1 MMMNLEMVLEKMKMQ
16 VKKEML
22 SLTDKE
28 QEQKKKPFALYL
40 VLGILV
46 IVSIMSV
53 LSFTNPEILIGWYL
67 DDDIRKQLLDTNQ
80 LWQNATFINTRI
92 IFDNDEIVD
101 LRVSRA
107 IDVFNELFG
116 DYERTHTININTN
129 DDTVILEL
137 RWKVDKDL

>member
-1 MMMNLEMVLEKMKMQ
+1 MVREKTKEK

-46 IVSIMSV
+46 IVSIMAI
-53 LSFTNPEILIGWYL
+53 LSFTNPELLIGWYL
-67 DDDIRKQLLDTNQ
+67 DDDIRKQLLDTDQ
-80 LWQNATFINTRI
+80 QWKNATYINTRI

-116 DYERTHTININTN
+116 DSERTHSINIDTN
-129 DDTVILEL
+129 QNTVILEL
-137 RWKVDKDL
+137 RWKVEKDL

>member
-1 MMMNLEMVLEKMKMQ
+1 
-16 VKKEML
+16 ML

-40 VLGILV
+40 VLVILV
-46 IVSIMSV
+46 IVSILAI

-67 DDDIRKQLLDTNQ
+67 DDDIRKQLLDTHQ
-80 LWQNATFINTRI
+80 LWQNVTYINTRI

-107 IDVFNELFG
+107 IDVYNELFV
-116 DYERTHTININTN
+116 DHERTHSINNTE
-129 DDTVILEL
+129 DYVILEL
-137 RWKVDKDL
+137 RWKVDGSS

>member
-1 MMMNLEMVLEKMKMQ
+1 
-16 VKKEML
+16 ML

-28 QEQKKKPFALYL
+28 HEQKKKPFALYL

-67 DDDIRKQLLDTNQ
+67 DDDIRKQLLDTHQ
-80 LWQNATFINTRI
+80 LWQNATYINTRI

-107 IDVFNELFG
+107 IDVFNELFV
-116 DYERTHTININTN
+116 DYERTHSINIDTN
-129 DDTVILEL
+129 QDTVILEL

>member
-1 MMMNLEMVLEKMKMQ
+1 MVLEKTKMQ

-22 SLTDKE
+22 SLIDKE

-80 LWQNATFINTRI
+80 LWQNATYINTRI

-101 LRVSRA
+101 LRVSGA
-107 IDVFNELFG
+107 IDIFNELFAE
-116 DYERTHTININTN
+116 YEGTHSITIDTSE
-129 DDTVILEL
+129 DTVILEL

>member
-1 MMMNLEMVLEKMKMQ
+1 MVLEKTKDQ

-28 QEQKKKPFALYL
+28 QEQKKKPFMLYL
-40 VLGILV
+40 VLGILL
-46 IVSIMSV
+46 IVSILSI
-53 LSFTNPEILIGWYL
+53 LSFTNPELLIGWYL

-80 LWQNATFINTRI
+80 LWQNATYINTRI

-107 IDVFNELFG
+107 IDVFNELFV
-116 DYERTHTININTN
+116 DYERTHSININTIE
-129 DDTVILEL
+129 DTVILEL

>member
-1 MMMNLEMVLEKMKMQ
+1 M
-16 VKKEML
+16 
-22 SLTDKE
+22 TDKE
-28 QEQKKKPFALYL
+28 QKQKKKPFAFGL

-67 DDDIRKQLLDTNQ
+67 DDDIRKQLLDTHQ
-80 LWQNATFINTRI
+80 LWQNVTYINTRI

-107 IDVFNELFG
+107 IDVYNELFVEH
-116 DYERTHTININTN
+116 ERTHSINNTE
-129 DDTVILEL
+129 DYVILEL

>member
-1 MMMNLEMVLEKMKMQ
+1 
-16 VKKEML
+16 ML

-53 LSFTNPEILIGWYL
+53 LSFTNPELLIGWYL
-67 DDDIRKQLLDTNQ
+67 DDDIRKQLLDTHQ
-80 LWQNATFINTRI
+80 LWQNATYINTRI

-107 IDVFNELFG
+107 IVVFNELFV
-116 DYERTHTININTN
+116 DYERTHFINNTK
-129 DDTVILEL
+129 DKDYVILEL
-137 RWKVDKDL
+137 RWKVDKEL

>member
-1 MMMNLEMVLEKMKMQ
+1 MIHFTNHCDMTE
-16 VKKEML
+16 
-22 SLTDKE
+22 E

-46 IVSIMSV
+46 IVSILSV

-80 LWQNATFINTRI
+80 LWQNATYINTRI

-101 LRVSRA
+101 LRVSGA
-107 IDVFNELFG
+107 IDIFNELFAE
-116 DYERTHTININTN
+116 YEGTHSITIDTSE
-129 DDTVILEL
+129 DTVILEL